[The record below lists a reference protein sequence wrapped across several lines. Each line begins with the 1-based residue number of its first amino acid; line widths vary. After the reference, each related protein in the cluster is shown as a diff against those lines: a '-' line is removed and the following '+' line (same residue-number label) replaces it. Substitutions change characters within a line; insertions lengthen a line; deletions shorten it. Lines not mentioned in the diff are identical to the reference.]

1 MKIEVNKLH
10 KKIRMTLYDAIKYQ
24 IITEIMF
31 LKKEKI
37 INSDIEILTLLG
49 LWGPINLSNFCF
61 KAAVYLYPDLQPEEY
76 AIRSQNVR
84 NRIVKLQK
92 RNIVVKNDKKAIAL
106 NPEFKIVGK
115 GNVLIDYNFLAI
127 ESNKA

>member
-1 MKIEVNKLH
+1 
-10 KKIRMTLYDAIKYQ
+10 MTLYDAVKYQ

-31 LKKEKI
+31 LKKENI
-37 INSDIEILTLLG
+37 IPSDIEILTLLG
-49 LWGPINLSNFCF
+49 LWGPINLSSFCF
-61 KAAVYLYPDLQPEEY
+61 KAASYLYPGLQPEEY

-92 RNIVVKNDKKAIAL
+92 RNIIVKNDKKAIAL
-106 NPEFKIVGK
+106 NPEFKVVGK
-115 GNVLIDYNFLAI
+115 GNVLIDYNFLAL

>member
-1 MKIEVNKLH
+1 MKIEVNKLN
-10 KKIRMTLYDAIKYQ
+10 KKIRMTLYDAVKYQ

-31 LKKEKI
+31 LKKENI
-37 INSDIEILTLLG
+37 IPSDIEILTLLG
-49 LWGPINLSNFCF
+49 LWGPVNLSSFCF
-61 KAAVYLYPDLQPEEY
+61 KAATYLYPGLQPEEY

-106 NPEFKIVGK
+106 NPDFKVVGK
-115 GNVLIDYNFLAI
+115 GNVLIDYNFLAL
-127 ESNKA
+127 EPSKA